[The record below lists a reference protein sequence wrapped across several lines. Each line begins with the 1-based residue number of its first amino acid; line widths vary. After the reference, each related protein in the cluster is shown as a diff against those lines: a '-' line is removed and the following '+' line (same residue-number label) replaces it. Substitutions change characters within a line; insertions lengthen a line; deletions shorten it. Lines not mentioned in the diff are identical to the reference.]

1 VNDNT
6 NNRLKNFLVNGF
18 QGLDVHAEPEERE
31 IELDAEGIE
40 ETEDIEVPDG
50 SEEIV
55 HPQHADDGQM
65 DSIETELIRIR
76 YMLEDLVAREPVQPE
91 PAELPDMS
99 KYMTTREQ
107 AKAINATVA
116 KLESSSSNKA
126 LTRAMEQISTM
137 REDFFKLCEGM
148 RAKIGEMDA
157 ETVLSSFEAYEVDME
172 NILTDAGV
180 YIGKFE
186 FDRLNTLHQ
195 RIVGV
200 VPTDD
205 KEKDGTIAE
214 RLSNGY
220 KLGDK
225 VLVKERVDV
234 YKFDPSIGAPDAEEG
249 PGVETGFQTDSETT
263 SETSCES
270 VPTEPAEIAVPED
283 ATEEKE

>member
-1 VNDNT
+1 MNDNT

-18 QGLDVHAEPEERE
+18 QGLDIHAEPEEHE
-31 IELDAEGIE
+31 IELDAAGIE
-40 ETEDIEVPDG
+40 ETEDMEIPDG
-50 SEEIV
+50 IEETV
-55 HPQHADDGQM
+55 GPQHAEDGQM

-91 PAELPDMS
+91 PAKPQDMS
-99 KYMTTREQ
+99 KYLTTREQ
-107 AKAINATVA
+107 SKAINATVA

-234 YKFDPSIGAPDAEEG
+234 YKFDPSIGAPDAEERFE
-249 PGVETGFQTDSETT
+249 VETGFQTDSETT

-270 VPTEPAEIAVPED
+270 VPAEPAENEACKD
-283 ATEEKE
+283 DTEEKE

>member
-1 VNDNT
+1 MNDNT

-50 SEEIV
+50 SEEAV

-91 PAELPDMS
+91 SAELPDMS

-172 NILTDAGV
+172 NILRDAGV

-249 PGVETGFQTDSETT
+249 PEVETGFQTDSETT

-270 VPTEPAEIAVPED
+270 VPTEPAEIEAPED
-283 ATEEKE
+283 VTEEKE

>member
-1 VNDNT
+1 MNDNT

-50 SEEIV
+50 SEEAV

-91 PAELPDMS
+91 SAELPDMS

-234 YKFDPSIGAPDAEEG
+234 YKFDPSIGAPDTEEG
-249 PGVETGFQTDSETT
+249 PEVETGFQTDSETT

-270 VPTEPAEIAVPED
+270 VPTEPAEIEAPED
-283 ATEEKE
+283 VTEEKE